1 MLVAY
6 NNLKNAVYSG
16 VFKVEIKTSNFTVS
30 DFLICNNFL
39 QILLLY
45 EYLFILD
52 KDIIKPL
59 FILD

>member
-16 VFKVEIKTSNFTVS
+16 LFKIEIKTSNFTVS

>member
-16 VFKVEIKTSNFTVS
+16 VFKVEIKTSNFTVR
-30 DFLICNNFL
+30 DFSNMRYFL
-39 QILLLY
+39 QMFMLY

-59 FILD
+59 FI

>member
-39 QILLLY
+39 QILMLY

>member
-30 DFLICNNFL
+30 DFSNMRYFL
-39 QILLLY
+39 QMFMLY

-59 FILD
+59 FI